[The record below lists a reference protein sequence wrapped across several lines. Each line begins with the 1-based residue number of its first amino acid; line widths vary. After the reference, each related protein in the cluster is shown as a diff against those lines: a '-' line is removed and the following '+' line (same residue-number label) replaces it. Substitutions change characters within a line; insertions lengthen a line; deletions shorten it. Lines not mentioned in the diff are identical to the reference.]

1 MTKQPKAITISNLTK
16 KYDKK
21 EVLAI
26 DAFAVDKGC
35 ITGIIGPSGAG
46 KSTLLRILNLLE
58 PATSGEVHYFGE
70 NFSSSSTE
78 KLALLRRMTM
88 VFQEPTLLDRSVYD
102 NIAFGLRARRIDKNE
117 IDRRVFS
124 MLKTIGMTDLS
135 RQRAKT
141 LSGGEAQRVAFARA
155 LVLRPEILFLDE
167 PTANLDP
174 ANVELLESLITGL
187 NREKGTTILIV
198 THNLF
203 QAQRIAHH
211 TAFFN
216 QGALV
221 EAGET
226 AQIFHSPQ
234 KPETRAFV
242 EGKMI
247 Y

>member
-1 MTKQPKAITISNLTK
+1 MTNTEVINVANLTK
-16 KYDKK
+16 QYGKK
-21 EVLAI
+21 VVLR
-26 DAFAVDKGC
+26 VEQLSVYKGS

-58 PATSGEVHYFGE
+58 PATQGNVRYFGE
-70 NFSSSSTE
+70 KASLSTLE
-78 KLALLRRMTM
+78 KLALQRRMTM
-88 VFQEPTLLDRSVYD
+88 VFQKPALLDMSVYD
-102 NIAFGLRARRIDKNE
+102 NIAFGLRARGIDKKE
-117 IDRRVFS
+117 ISWRVLT
-124 MLKTIGMTDLS
+124 MLETIGMADLS

-174 ANVELLESLITGL
+174 ANVELLESLITTL
-187 NREKGTTILIV
+187 NRGVGTTVLIV

-203 QAQRIAHH
+203 QAQRLAHY
-211 TAFFN
+211 TTFFN

-226 AQIFHSPQ
+226 TQIFQTPQ
-234 KPETRAFV
+234 KEVTKAFV